1 MAQEQVSVVLD
12 LNQYG
17 INQQLTISVP
27 KTIEGVTYNEG
38 DAFVPRNQIEINS
51 VERIAGKVAGTVAK
65 STGTEQMIIDRVDEI
80 CLLYTSPSPRD

>member
-38 DAFVPRNQIEINS
+38 DAFVPRNEIERCGLYSSPVSMTKFCLFHSFPVCDFPVWICATS
-51 VERIAGKVAGTVAK
+51 CTFPVTV
-65 STGTEQMIIDRVDEI
+65 
-80 CLLYTSPSPRD
+80 